1 MKIFFMNWNSYGN
14 IDFLDALSHLS
25 EDGSAPEV
33 IKYPFQNTEKRDD
46 PEFESRFSSDLQK
59 EVPDFVFSFNYY
71 PLISK
76 VCNRE
81 GVKYV
86 SWVYDSPHI
95 ALYSYTLIN
104 KCNYIFLFDSQMYE
118 NFASKGIRTVYYL
131 PLAASVRRL
140 DAVRIAPEIQR
151 RYGAGVSFVGAMYT
165 EAHNFYDRM
174 EPGLD
179 DYTKGYLQGLMA
191 AQMQIDGM
199 NFVENCLSQN
209 VLERMLQAYPMIPNA
224 DGVES
229 SAYMYAQYM
238 LNRKITSVERTQLI
252 RQIGEKYP
260 VKLYTKDKEFTA
272 PGVTC
277 MGQIDY
283 YDAMPYVFKCSDINL
298 NITLRSIQRGI
309 PLRAMDIMGC
319 GGFLLTNYQ
328 EDLLQFF
335 TPGEDFVYYE
345 SHQDLLDRIGYYL
358 THEDERRRIAENAH
372 RKVAADH
379 TYDIRIRQ
387 MLEIVMA

>member
-140 DAVRIAPEIQR
+140 DAVRITPEIQR
-151 RYGAGVSFVGAMYT
+151 RYGAKVSFVGAMYT

-272 PGVTC
+272 PGVMC

>member
-209 VLERMLQAYPMIPNA
+209 VLERMLQAYPMIPNV

-358 THEDERRRIAENAH
+358 KHEDERRRIAESAH

>member
-14 IDFLDALSHLS
+14 IDFLDALEHLS
-25 EDGSAPEV
+25 ENGSAPEV

-76 VCNRE
+76 VCEKE

-95 ALYSYTLIN
+95 SLYSYTLIN
-104 KCNYIFLFDSQMYE
+104 KCNYVFLFDSQMYE
-118 NFASKGIRTVYYL
+118 TFAAQGIRTVHYL

-140 DAVRIAPEIQR
+140 DEVKMTPEIRQK
-151 RYGAGVSFVGAMYT
+151 YAAPVSFVGAMYT

-174 EPGLD
+174 EPQLD
-179 DYTKGYLQGLMA
+179 AYTKGYLQGLIA

-199 NFVENCLSQN
+199 NFVEKCITPE
-209 VLERMLQAYPMIPNA
+209 VLEHMLQAYPMMPNA
-224 DGVES
+224 DGVET

-238 LNRKITSVERTQLI
+238 LNRRITSLERTQLI
-252 RQIGEKYP
+252 RRIGEKYP
-260 VKLYTKDKEFTA
+260 VKLYTKDQKFTA
-272 PGVTC
+272 PGVTN

-283 YDAMPYVFKCSDINL
+283 YDTMPYVFKCTDINL

-328 EDLLQFF
+328 EDLLQLF

-345 SHQDLLDRIGYYL
+345 SRQDLLDKIGYYL
-358 THEDERRRIAENAH
+358 EHEDERCRVAESAH

-387 MLEIVMA
+387 MLDVIMA

>member
-140 DAVRIAPEIQR
+140 DAVRITPEIQR

-272 PGVTC
+272 PGVMC

>member
-140 DAVRIAPEIQR
+140 DAVRITPEIQR

-209 VLERMLQAYPMIPNA
+209 VLERMLQAYPMIPNV

-272 PGVTC
+272 PGVMC

>member
-272 PGVTC
+272 PGVMC

>member
-14 IDFLDALSHLS
+14 IDFLDALSHLA

-140 DAVRIAPEIQR
+140 DAVRITPEIQR

>member
-372 RKVAADH
+372 RKVATDH

>member
-140 DAVRIAPEIQR
+140 DAVRITPEIQR

-209 VLERMLQAYPMIPNA
+209 VLERMLQAYPMIPNV

-272 PGVTC
+272 PGVMC

-358 THEDERRRIAENAH
+358 KHEDERRRIAESAH

>member
-140 DAVRIAPEIQR
+140 DAVRITPEIQR

-209 VLERMLQAYPMIPNA
+209 VLERMLQAYPMIPNV

-238 LNRKITSVERTQLI
+238 LNRKITSVERTRLI

-260 VKLYTKDKEFTA
+260 VKLYTKDKKFTA

-358 THEDERRRIAENAH
+358 KHEDERRRIAESAH

>member
-209 VLERMLQAYPMIPNA
+209 VLERMLQAYPMIPNV

-252 RQIGEKYP
+252 RKKKKKYP

-358 THEDERRRIAENAH
+358 KHEDERRRIAESAH

>member
-1 MKIFFMNWNSYGN
+1 
-14 IDFLDALSHLS
+14 
-25 EDGSAPEV
+25 
-33 IKYPFQNTEKRDD
+33 
-46 PEFESRFSSDLQK
+46 
-59 EVPDFVFSFNYY
+59 
-71 PLISK
+71 
-76 VCNRE
+76 
-81 GVKYV
+81 
-86 SWVYDSPHI
+86 
-95 ALYSYTLIN
+95 
-104 KCNYIFLFDSQMYE
+104 
-118 NFASKGIRTVYYL
+118 
-131 PLAASVRRL
+131 
-140 DAVRIAPEIQR
+140 
-151 RYGAGVSFVGAMYT
+151 MYT

>member
-131 PLAASVRRL
+131 PLAASVRR
-140 DAVRIAPEIQR
+140 
-151 RYGAGVSFVGAMYT
+151 
-165 EAHNFYDRM
+165 
-174 EPGLD
+174 
-179 DYTKGYLQGLMA
+179 
-191 AQMQIDGM
+191 
-199 NFVENCLSQN
+199 
-209 VLERMLQAYPMIPNA
+209 
-224 DGVES
+224 
-229 SAYMYAQYM
+229 
-238 LNRKITSVERTQLI
+238 
-252 RQIGEKYP
+252 RQC
-260 VKLYTKDKEFTA
+260 T
-272 PGVTC
+272 
-277 MGQIDY
+277 
-283 YDAMPYVFKCSDINL
+283 
-298 NITLRSIQRGI
+298 
-309 PLRAMDIMGC
+309 
-319 GGFLLTNYQ
+319 GGN
-328 EDLLQFF
+328 
-335 TPGEDFVYYE
+335 
-345 SHQDLLDRIGYYL
+345 
-358 THEDERRRIAENAH
+358 
-372 RKVAADH
+372 
-379 TYDIRIRQ
+379 
-387 MLEIVMA
+387 

>member
-140 DAVRIAPEIQR
+140 DAVRITPEIQR

-209 VLERMLQAYPMIPNA
+209 VLERMLQAYPMIPNV

-272 PGVTC
+272 SGVTC

-345 SHQDLLDRIGYYL
+345 SHQDLLDRIGYYQ

-372 RKVAADH
+372 RKVATDH

>member
-209 VLERMLQAYPMIPNA
+209 VLERMLQAYPMIPNV